1 MTFGVNQS
9 PDSLI
14 ALEAAANKGGVSS
27 TSPVLPKPK
36 INIMIPQTKTINK
49 VMSLFFDLG
58 STGLVD
64 ETPPLFAAAARAMS
78 ESGDWLTPKVNGIFR
93 FDKPP
98 LIYWLMGFF
107 YSLPNNDMW
116 DSLGTLSARL
126 PSALGSLFLMLIIG
140 DTLFCWPQ
148 KGDKEFF
155 TPIVASLGFAL
166 SPLIIIWSRTAVSDA
181 LLTGT
186 LGISLLL
193 FWRRMVSD
201 NNDQC
206 ISAWVFLGF
215 AILTKGPVAF
225 ILAALTIASFLLSQR
240 DSKSMLCKIRPKK
253 GFLITILISV
263 PWYILELIKEG
274 KPFWDNFFGYH
285 NFQRYTSVVNNHSE
299 PLWFFLYIMVLASLP
314 FTPFLYH
321 GIFIAVKDFLKS
333 LKENC
338 RVSETLNTYA
348 LCWLSSVFI
357 FFSISATKLPSYWLP
372 AIPAA
377 AILISNSFISLKN
390 PNKTYFYMWIFNIL
404 ILFGVSIAFFF
415 SNIWL
420 SSINDPEMP
429 NLAFELIST
438 GIIFKARLFFSL
450 FTFLAIIL
458 FSLKSK
464 NIFLYLQILLLIG
477 QSFLMSPIR
486 KLADTSRQL
495 PLRNIS
501 KLILGMREGRETL
514 AMIGIRKPS
523 LHYYSRQIVFYEP
536 STKEGLINLS
546 ERLNSD
552 KRKNYEDQPDYQ
564 NKSFLVVIDD
574 YSSRQMHWSNINHQK
589 LGEYGIYNL
598 WRIQRNDLIKYSDFL
613 VKSGYKSD
621 WKKRQVEKF

>member
-1 MTFGVNQS
+1 MILLKSNKRLITLLIVLVFGF
-9 PDSLI
+9 I
-14 ALEAAANKGGVSS
+14 IFIFG
-27 TSPVLPKPK
+27 
-36 INIMIPQTKTINK
+36 
-49 VMSLFFDLG
+49 LG

-107 YSLPNNDMW
+107 YSLPKNEIW
-116 DSLGTLSARL
+116 DPLGTYSARL
-126 PSALGSLFLMLIIG
+126 PSALGSLFLMLMIG

-148 KGDKEFF
+148 KCDRQFLS
-155 TPIVASLGFAL
+155 PIVASLAFAL

-193 FWRRMVSD
+193 FWRRMASEK
-201 NNDQC
+201 NDQC
-206 ISAWVFLGF
+206 ISAWIFLGF

-225 ILAALTIASFLLSQR
+225 VLATLTIISFLFIQKDWRSLLR
-240 DSKSMLCKIRPKK
+240 KIQLKK
-253 GFLITILISV
+253 GFLITLLISV

-285 NFQRYTSVVNNHSE
+285 NFQRFTSVVNNHTE
-299 PLWFFLYIMVLASLP
+299 PFWFFLYIMILASLP
-314 FTPFLYH
+314 FTPFLFH
-321 GIFIAVKDFLKS
+321 GIFEAFKDFLKS
-333 LKENC
+333 SKESCN
-338 RVSETLNTYA
+338 VSETLYTYS
-348 LCWLSSVFI
+348 LCWLTSVLI

-372 AIPAA
+372 AVPAA

-390 PNKTYFYMWIFNIL
+390 SNKSYSYLWIFSIL

-429 NLAFELIST
+429 NLITELMSS
-438 GIIFKARLFFSL
+438 GIIFKARLLFSL
-450 FTFLAIIL
+450 FSILAIIL
-458 FSLKSK
+458 FYLKFK
-464 NIFLYLQILLLIG
+464 NILLYLQIFILIG
-477 QSFLMSPIR
+477 QSFLMPPIR

-501 KLILGMREGRETL
+501 KLILGIRKSNETL

-536 STKEGLINLS
+536 NTKEGVINLS
-546 ERLNSD
+546 ERLNND
-552 KRKNYEDQPDYQ
+552 KRENYEDQPNYEYE
-564 NKSFLVVIDD
+564 FLLVVIDD
-574 YSSRQMHWSNINHQK
+574 YSAQKPHWANINYQK
-589 LGEYGIYNL
+589 LGKNGIYSL
-598 WRIQRNDLIKYSDFL
+598 WRIKKSDLNRYSEFL
-613 VKSGYKSD
+613 VNSGYKSD
-621 WKKRQVEKF
+621 WKNRKVEKF

>member
-1 MTFGVNQS
+1 MILLNS
-9 PDSLI
+9 KKRLI
-14 ALEAAANKGGVSS
+14 TLLIVFVCGIIIFILG
-27 TSPVLPKPK
+27 
-36 INIMIPQTKTINK
+36 
-49 VMSLFFDLG
+49 LG

-107 YSLPNNDMW
+107 YSLPKNEIW
-116 DSLGTLSARL
+116 DSFGTLSARL
-126 PSALGSLFLMLIIG
+126 PSALASLFLMLMIG

-148 KGDKEFF
+148 KSNRQFL

-193 FWRRMVSD
+193 FWRRMASE

-206 ISAWVFLGF
+206 ISSWVFLGL
-215 AILTKGPVAF
+215 AILVKGPVAF
-225 ILAALTIASFLLSQR
+225 VLALLTITSFLFSQKNWKTLLS
-240 DSKSMLCKIRPKK
+240 KINPKK
-253 GFLITILISV
+253 GFLITTLISV
-263 PWYILELIKEG
+263 PWYVLELLKEG

-285 NFQRYTSVVNNHSE
+285 NFQRYTSVVNNHAE
-299 PLWFFLYIMVLASLP
+299 PFWFFLYIMILASLP

-321 GIFIAVKDFLKS
+321 GIFKTFKDFFKS
-333 LKENC
+333 SKENC
-338 RVSETLNTYA
+338 NVTETLYTYS
-348 LCWLSSVFI
+348 LCWLTSVLI
-357 FFSISATKLPSYWLP
+357 FFSLSATKLPSYWLP
-372 AIPAA
+372 AIPASA
-377 AILISNSFISLKN
+377 LLMSNSFISLKN
-390 PNKTYFYMWIFNIL
+390 INKSYLYFWFFNIL
-404 ILFGVSIAFFF
+404 ILFGFSIAFFF

-429 NLAFELIST
+429 NLVSELISS
-438 GIIFKARLFFSL
+438 GIIFKAKLFFSS
-450 FTFLAIIL
+450 FTLLAIIL
-458 FSLKSK
+458 FSLKSR
-464 NIFLYLQILLLIG
+464 NILLYLQIFLLIG
-477 QSFLMSPIR
+477 QSYLMSPIR

-501 KLILGMREGRETL
+501 KLILDIREGRETL

-536 STKEGLINLS
+536 STEEGLINLS
-546 ERLNSD
+546 ERLNTD
-552 KRKNYEDQPDYQ
+552 RRENYEDQPDYEY
-564 NKSFLVVIDD
+564 KSLLVVIDE
-574 YSSRQMHWSNINHQK
+574 YSTRRKQWLKINHQK
-589 LGEYGIYNL
+589 LGKFGIYNL
-598 WRIQRNDLIKYSDFL
+598 WRIQKSDLKKYSRFL

-621 WKKRQVEKF
+621 WENRKVEKF

>member
-1 MTFGVNQS
+1 MILLNSKKRLFNSTIV
-9 PDSLI
+9 LI
-14 ALEAAANKGGVSS
+14 SG
-27 TSPVLPKPK
+27 
-36 INIMIPQTKTINK
+36 IIIFI
-49 VMSLFFDLG
+49 LG
-58 STGLVD
+58 LGTTGLVD
-64 ETPPLFAAAARAMS
+64 ETPPLFATAARAMS

-107 YSLPNNDMW
+107 YSLPKNEIW
-116 DSLGTLSARL
+116 DSFGTLSARL
-126 PSALGSLFLMLIIG
+126 PSALASLFLMLMIG
-140 DTLFCWPQ
+140 DTMFCWPQ
-148 KGDKEFF
+148 KGDRQFL

-193 FWRRMVSD
+193 FWRRMASD
-201 NNDQC
+201 KNDQC
-206 ISAWVFLGF
+206 ISAWIFLGL

-225 ILAALTIASFLLSQR
+225 LLATLTLTSFLLSQNDR
-240 DSKSMLCKIRPKK
+240 ERLFCKINPKK
-253 GFLITILISV
+253 GFLITSLICL
-263 PWYILELIKEG
+263 PWYVLELIKEG

-285 NFQRYTSVVNNHSE
+285 NFQRYTSVVNNHAE
-299 PLWFFLYIMVLASLP
+299 PFWFFLYIMILASLP
-314 FTPFLYH
+314 FTPFLFH
-321 GIFIAVKDFLKS
+321 GIFTTLKDFLQS
-333 LKENC
+333 PKESCKVN
-338 RVSETLNTYA
+338 ETLYTFS
-348 LCWLSSVFI
+348 LCWLTSVLI

-377 AILISNSFISLKN
+377 ALLISNSFISLKN
-390 PNKTYFYMWIFNIL
+390 HNKSYLYFWIFNIL
-404 ILFGVSIAFFF
+404 ILFGISIAFFF

-420 SSINDPEMP
+420 ISINDPEMP
-429 NLAFELIST
+429 NLASELLSS
-438 GIIFKARLFFSL
+438 GIIFKAKLFFSS

-464 NIFLYLQILLLIG
+464 NILLYLQILLLFG

-501 KLILGMREGRETL
+501 KLILDIREGRETL

-536 STKEGLINLS
+536 STEEGLINLS
-546 ERLNSD
+546 ERLITD
-552 KRKNYEDQPDYQ
+552 RRENYEDQPDYEY
-564 NKSFLVVIDD
+564 KSLLVVIDE
-574 YSSRQMHWSNINHQK
+574 YSSRLQQWSNINHQK
-589 LGEYGIYNL
+589 LGKFGIYNL
-598 WRIQRNDLIKYSDFL
+598 WRIQKSDLNKYSKFL
-613 VKSGYKSD
+613 LKSGYKSD
-621 WKKRQVEKF
+621 WKNRKVEKF

>member
-1 MTFGVNQS
+1 MILLNS
-9 PDSLI
+9 KKRLI
-14 ALEAAANKGGVSS
+14 TLLI
-27 TSPVLPKPK
+27 VLVCG
-36 INIMIPQTKTINK
+36 III
-49 VMSLFFDLG
+49 FFLG
-58 STGLVD
+58 LGTTGLVD

-107 YSLPNNDMW
+107 YSLPKNEIW
-116 DSLGTLSARL
+116 DSFGTLSARL
-126 PSALGSLFLMLIIG
+126 PSALASLFLMLMIG

-148 KGDKEFF
+148 KSNRQFL

-181 LLTGT
+181 LLTGI

-193 FWRRMVSD
+193 FWRRMASE

-215 AILTKGPVAF
+215 AILVKGPVAF
-225 ILAALTIASFLLSQR
+225 VLALLTITSFLFCQKNWKTLLS
-240 DSKSMLCKIRPKK
+240 KIKPKK

-263 PWYILELIKEG
+263 PWYLLELLKEG

-285 NFQRYTSVVNNHSE
+285 NFQRYTSVVNNHAE
-299 PLWFFLYIMVLASLP
+299 PVWFFLYIMILASLP

-321 GIFIAVKDFLKS
+321 GIFKTLKDFFKS
-333 LKENC
+333 SKESSN
-338 RVSETLNTYA
+338 VTETLYTYS
-348 LCWLSSVFI
+348 LCWLMSVLI
-357 FFSISATKLPSYWLP
+357 FFSLSATKLPSYWLP

-377 AILISNSFISLKN
+377 ALLTSNSFISLKN
-390 PNKTYFYMWIFNIL
+390 INKSYLYLWIFNIL
-404 ILFGVSIAFFF
+404 ILFGFSIAFFF

-420 SSINDPEMP
+420 SMINDPEMP
-429 NLAFELIST
+429 NLASELISS
-438 GIIFKARLFFSL
+438 GIIFKAKLFFFS
-450 FTFLAIIL
+450 FTLLAIIL
-458 FSLKSK
+458 FSLKFR
-464 NIFLYLQILLLIG
+464 NILLYLQILLLIG
-477 QSFLMSPIR
+477 QSYLMSPIR

-501 KLILGMREGRETL
+501 KLILDIREGRETL

-536 STKEGLINLS
+536 NTEEGLINLS
-546 ERLNSD
+546 ERLNTD
-552 KRKNYEDQPDYQ
+552 WRENYEDQPDYEY
-564 NKSFLVVIDD
+564 KSLLVVIDE
-574 YSSRQMHWSNINHQK
+574 YSTRRQQWSKINHQK
-589 LGEYGIYNL
+589 LGKFGIYNL
-598 WRIQRNDLIKYSDFL
+598 WRIQKSDLNKYARLL

-621 WKKRQVEKF
+621 WENRKVEKF

>member
-1 MTFGVNQS
+1 MIVFNTKKR
-9 PDSLI
+9 LI
-14 ALEAAANKGGVSS
+14 TLFMVLVSGIIIF
-27 TSPVLPKPK
+27 T
-36 INIMIPQTKTINK
+36 
-49 VMSLFFDLG
+49 LG
-58 STGLVD
+58 LGKTGLVD
-64 ETPPLFAAAARAMS
+64 ETPPLFAAAGRAMS

-107 YSLPNNDMW
+107 YSLPKNEIW

-126 PSALGSLFLMLIIG
+126 PSALGSLFLMLMIG

-148 KGDKEFF
+148 KGDRQFL

-193 FWRRMVSD
+193 FWRRMASD
-201 NNDQC
+201 SDDKC
-206 ISAWVFLGF
+206 ISAWVVLGF

-225 ILAALTIASFLLSQR
+225 VLATLTITSFLFCQR
-240 DSKSMLCKIRPKK
+240 DWERLLYKINPKK
-253 GFLITILISV
+253 GFLITSLISV
-263 PWYILELIKEG
+263 PWYILEFLKEG

-285 NFQRYTSVVNNHSE
+285 NFQRYTSVVNNHAE
-299 PLWFFLYIMVLASLP
+299 PFWFFIYIMILASLP

-321 GIFIAVKDFLKS
+321 GILKAFKDFLKS
-333 LKENC
+333 SKESRNITE
-338 RVSETLNTYA
+338 SLHIYS
-348 LCWLSSVFI
+348 LCWLMSVLI
-357 FFSISATKLPSYWLP
+357 FFSFSATKLPSYWLP

-377 AILISNSFISLKN
+377 AILFSNSFINLKN
-390 PNKTYFYMWIFNIL
+390 PNKTYSYLWILNIL
-404 ILFGVSIAFFF
+404 ILFGVSMAFFF

-429 NLAFELIST
+429 NLSSDLISS
-438 GIIFKARLFFSL
+438 GIIFKAKLFFSS
-450 FTFLAIIL
+450 FTILAIIL
-458 FSLKSK
+458 SSLKSR
-464 NIFLYLQILLLIG
+464 NIFLYLQIFLLIG

-501 KLILGMREGRETL
+501 KLILDIREGRETL

-536 STKEGLINLS
+536 NTEEGLINLS
-546 ERLNSD
+546 ERLNTD
-552 KRKNYEDQPDYQ
+552 RRENYEDQPDYEY
-564 NKSFLVVIDD
+564 KSLLVVIDE
-574 YSSRQMHWSNINHQK
+574 YSTRRKQWSKINHQK
-589 LGEYGIYNL
+589 LGKFGIYNL
-598 WRIQRNDLIKYSDFL
+598 WRIQKSDLNKYSKFL
-613 VKSGYKSD
+613 VNSGYKSD
-621 WKKRQVEKF
+621 WKNRKVEKF

>member
-1 MTFGVNQS
+1 MILLKS
-9 PDSLI
+9 KKRLI
-14 ALEAAANKGGVSS
+14 TLLI
-27 TSPVLPKPK
+27 VLVCG
-36 INIMIPQTKTINK
+36 IVI
-49 VMSLFFDLG
+49 FFLG
-58 STGLVD
+58 LGNTGLVD
-64 ETPPLFAAAARAMS
+64 ETPPLFAAAGRAMS
-78 ESGDWLTPKVNGIFR
+78 KSGDWLTPKVNGMPR

-107 YSLPNNDMW
+107 YSLPKNEIW
-116 DSLGTLSARL
+116 DNLGTISARL
-126 PSALGSLFLMLIIG
+126 PSALGSLFLMIMIG

-148 KGDKEFF
+148 RGDRQFF

-166 SPLIIIWSRTAVSDA
+166 SPFIIIWSRTAVSDA

-193 FWRRMVSD
+193 FWRRMASE
-201 NNDQC
+201 NKDQC

-215 AILTKGPVAF
+215 AILSKGPVAF
-225 ILAALTIASFLLSQR
+225 VLATLTITSFLIIQKDWKTL
-240 DSKSMLCKIRPKK
+240 LYKINPKK
-253 GFLITILISV
+253 GLLITTLLSV
-263 PWYILELIKEG
+263 PWYLLELIKEG

-299 PLWFFLYIMVLASLP
+299 PLWFFIYIMIFASLP
-314 FTPFLYH
+314 FTPFLYY
-321 GIFIAVKDFLKS
+321 GIIKTVKDFLKS
-333 LKENC
+333 SKNIC
-338 RVSETLNTYA
+338 DVTETLHIYS
-348 LCWLSSVFI
+348 LCWLFSVLI

-377 AILISNSFISLKN
+377 SILISNSFISLKN
-390 PNKTYFYMWIFNIL
+390 LNKSFSYLWIFNIL

-429 NLAFELIST
+429 NLGSELISS
-438 GIIFKARLFFSL
+438 GIIFKSKLFFSL
-450 FTFLAIIL
+450 FTLLAIIL
-458 FSLKSK
+458 FFLKSK
-464 NIFLYLQILLLIG
+464 NIFLYLQISLLIG

-501 KLILGMREGRETL
+501 KLILDIREGNETL

-523 LHYYSRQIVFYEP
+523 LHYYSRLIVFYEP
-536 STKEGLINLS
+536 NTKEGLINLS
-546 ERLNSD
+546 DRLKND
-552 KRKNYEDQPDYQ
+552 RRGNYEDQPDYEY
-564 NKSFLVVIDD
+564 KSLLIVIDE
-574 YSSRQMHWSNINHQK
+574 YSSREKHWSNINYQK

-598 WRIQRNDLIKYSDFL
+598 WRIRKSDLNKYSEFL
-613 VKSGYKSD
+613 VNNGYKSD
-621 WKKRQVEKF
+621 WKNRKVEKF

>member
-1 MTFGVNQS
+1 MILLNSKKRLLNAVII
-9 PDSLI
+9 L
-14 ALEAAANKGGVSS
+14 VSG
-27 TSPVLPKPK
+27 
-36 INIMIPQTKTINK
+36 IIIFI
-49 VMSLFFDLG
+49 LG
-58 STGLVD
+58 LGNTGLVD

-78 ESGDWLTPKVNGIFR
+78 ESGDWITPKVNGMFR

-107 YSLPNNDMW
+107 YLLPKNEIW
-116 DSLGTLSARL
+116 DSFGTLSARL
-126 PSALGSLFLMLIIG
+126 PSALGSLFLMLMIG

-148 KGDKEFF
+148 KSNRQFL
-155 TPIVASLGFAL
+155 TPIVASLAFAL
-166 SPLIIIWSRTAVSDA
+166 SPIIIIWSRTAVSDA

-193 FWRRMVSD
+193 FWRRMASD

-225 ILAALTIASFLLSQR
+225 VLALLTITSFLFSQ
-240 DSKSMLCKIRPKK
+240 KNWKTLLCKINPKK
-253 GFLITILISV
+253 GFLITLLISV

-285 NFQRYTSVVNNHSE
+285 NFQRYTSVVNNHAE
-299 PLWFFLYIMVLASLP
+299 PFWFFLYIMILASLP

-321 GIFIAVKDFLKS
+321 GILKAFKDFLRS
-333 LKENC
+333 SKESCNITD
-338 RVSETLNTYA
+338 TLYTYS
-348 LCWLSSVFI
+348 LCWLTSVLI
-357 FFSISATKLPSYWLP
+357 FFSLSATKLPSYWLP

-377 AILISNSFISLKN
+377 ALLTSNSFINLKN
-390 PNKTYFYMWIFNIL
+390 INKSYLYCWIFNIL
-404 ILFGVSIAFFF
+404 ILFGLSIAFFF

-429 NLAFELIST
+429 NLASDLISS
-438 GIIFKARLFFSL
+438 GIIFKAKLFFSS
-450 FTFLAIIL
+450 FTLLAIIL
-458 FSLKSK
+458 FSLKSR
-464 NIFLYLQILLLIG
+464 NILLYLQILLLIG
-477 QSFLMSPIR
+477 QSYLMSPIR

-495 PLRNIS
+495 PIRNIS
-501 KLILGMREGRETL
+501 KLILDIREGRETL

-536 STKEGLINLS
+536 NTEEGLINLS
-546 ERLNSD
+546 ERLNTD
-552 KRKNYEDQPDYQ
+552 RRENYEDQPNYEY
-564 NKSFLVVIDD
+564 KSLLVVIDE
-574 YSSRQMHWSNINHQK
+574 YSTRRKQWSKINHQK
-589 LGEYGIYNL
+589 LGKFGIYNL
-598 WRIQRNDLIKYSDFL
+598 WRIQKSDLNKYSIFL

-621 WKKRQVEKF
+621 WENRKVEKF